1 MKVEYIVGKWL
12 VANIVKVKQIL
23 VCVLLLGGLAY
34 VMNSALVSAEV
45 EWLDRGIVIVEDDV
59 ILQSQFD
66 QQLKTIEDNIKNRP
80 TGTRRPPQDMIEKQ
94 ALENLILESIQ
105 LQMADRRGIRIDD
118 EELNKAIE
126 GIARQNN
133 MTVAEFKMALQAEGV
148 NYLDARERIRREML
162 VSRVQQWTL
171 RNRIAVSEQEVE
183 SYLNSEE
190 GQKRLLTEY
199 LVSHVLL
206 VVPTGASVEE
216 LAAIEREAKKIAAE
230 LKQGAS
236 FVELSREAVR
246 GSYAIRS
253 NDLGWRKTIEIP
265 SLFVKQV
272 PGMKVGEVVGPI
284 QSPSGFHF
292 IQLAQKRGAAVHM
305 VDEVLARHILL
316 SPNEV
321 RAEAETQQLA
331 QSVFQRIKKGEDF
344 AELAK
349 QFSEDPGSAREGGE
363 LGWASYDKYVAEFS
377 AVAKQLSIDEVSKPF
392 KTQFGWHILQVLE
405 RRNED
410 RSMEYQHN
418 QIRRLIFN
426 RKYEEEKFN
435 WLRKIRE
442 EAFVEILEQDTQPST
457 E

>member
-1 MKVEYIVGKWL
+1 MG
-12 VANIVKVKQIL
+12 NIFKAKQIL
-23 VCVLLLGGLAY
+23 VCALVLGGFAS
-34 VMNSALVSAEV
+34 VVNSAAVSAEV
-45 EWLDRGIVIVEDDV
+45 QWLDRSIVIVEDDV

-66 QQLKTIEDNIKNRP
+66 LQLKTIENNIKNRP
-80 TGTRRPPQDMIEKQ
+80 TGTRRPPQEMIEEQ
-94 ALENLILESIQ
+94 VLDSLILESIQ

-118 EELNKAIE
+118 DELNKTVE
-126 GIARQNN
+126 GIARQNK
-133 MTVAEFKMALQAEGV
+133 MTLAEFKVAIQTEGV
-148 NYLDARERIRREML
+148 SYLEARERIRREML

-171 RNRIAVSEQEVE
+171 RNRVAVSDQEVE
-183 SYLNSEE
+183 SYLNSAE
-190 GQKRLLTEY
+190 GQKGLLTEY

-206 VVPTGASVEE
+206 VVPTGTSAEE
-216 LAAIEREAKKIAAE
+216 LAAIEQEAKKIAAE

-236 FVELSREAVR
+236 FLELSREAVR
-246 GSYAIRS
+246 GSYAIQS
-253 NDLGWRKTIEIP
+253 SDLGWRKTIEIP
-265 SLFVKQV
+265 SLFAKQV
-272 PGMKVGEVVGPI
+272 PGMKIGEVVGPI

-292 IQLAQKRGAAVHM
+292 IQLAQKRGAAVHL
-305 VDEVLARHILL
+305 VDEVLARHILV

-321 RAEAETQQLA
+321 RGETETQQLA
-331 QSVFQRIKKGEDF
+331 QSLFERIKKGEDF

-349 QFSEDPGSAREGGE
+349 QFSEDPGSAREGGK
-363 LGWASYDKYVAEFS
+363 LAWAGYGSYVAEFS
-377 AVAKQLSIDEVSKPF
+377 AMAKQLSVDEVSEPF

-410 RSMEYQHN
+410 RSVEYQHN

-442 EAFVEILEQDTQPST
+442 EAFVEILEQDTQPIA